1 MAFGVADGGSPL
13 PLETGAVTGGGVVG
27 TTMYEGE
34 SKPLDTELFLPDLA
48 DLAVEIPFPFPLAT
62 TPFPFP
68 FPETMEINKHQTD
81 EDYSC
86 TSVPLTHWRVGE
98 R

>member
-48 DLAVEIPFPFPLAT
+48 DLAVEIPFPFPWQQRLFLFLSLKPWKST
-62 TPFPFP
+62 NIKR
-68 FPETMEINKHQTD
+68 MRIIHVQV
-81 EDYSC
+81 Y
-86 TSVPLTHWRVGE
+86 H
-98 R
+98 